1 MCVLHTKGI
10 INKNYKILTK
20 SGKNT
25 ILSDDKLRETPLVS
39 STDDTLPH
47 PGLLLFH
54 KLQFSTSN
62 ITTAIIHFAVTPV
75 TPKSHSKKNSNHN
88 KHDLKVEQIEQLN
101 TELKA
106 LKYFIREEPYVM
118 K

>member
-1 MCVLHTKGI
+1 MHTKGI

-25 ILSDDKLRETPLVS
+25 LLSDDKQSETPLGY
-39 STDDTLPH
+39 STDDTLSH
-47 PGLLLFH
+47 PVLLLFH

-62 ITTAIIHFAVTPV
+62 ITTAIIHFEVTPV
-75 TPKSHSKKNSNHN
+75 TPKSHPKKNSNHN
-88 KHDLKVEQIEQLN
+88 KHDLKVERIEQLD
-101 TELKA
+101 TKLKA
-106 LKYFIREEPYVM
+106 LKYFIRKEPYVM